1 MANFNTEVNINP
13 DRGLKAESN
22 PRVLVA
28 AYGDG
33 YEQRVAAGINNTQEV
48 WNLTWKNRTAAEANK
63 IVKFLETQGGVTAFD
78 WYPTG
83 YDISS
88 STTSAS
94 TNKLIDTSQYFTARY
109 LNTTVTDSAS
119 PANTATVTAVDSA
132 TQLSLSTDILSSGES
147 YTIYPYKKYKCDK
160 WSTQH
165 DLSGYQTITA
175 TFTKVFEP

>member
-13 DRGLKAESN
+13 DRGLKAESR

-28 AYGDG
+28 TYGDG
-33 YEQRVAAGINNTQEV
+33 YEQRVAAGINNTPEV
-48 WNLTWKNRTAAEANK
+48 WNLTWKNRTSAEANK
-63 IVKFLETQGGVTAFD
+63 IVKFFETQGGITAFD

-88 STTSAS
+88 TTTSAS
-94 TNKLIDTSQYFTARY
+94 TKKLVDTSQYFTDRY
-109 LNTTVTDSAS
+109 LNTNVIDSGGTTTTVI
-119 PANTATVTAVDSA
+119 AVDSA
-132 TQLSLSTDILSSGES
+132 TQLSLAADIMSSGET

-165 DLSGYQTITA
+165 NLSGFQTITA